1 MGYYIRFVVEGE
13 GESRPD
19 LKAIRAML
27 VEIDAAYAVT
37 ECEPQPEDP
46 PGAVY
51 ANVLLGDELIGALE
65 LRDVLDPGS
74 DEDIQG
80 LLEEIEDIDDDDAV
94 SSTLWNAVAL
104 LSVQV
109 LWEGDD
115 HSDSLRKLNPL
126 WSQLL
131 SRYPGVVQAD
141 DEGYYGPDG
150 PLLDL

>member
-1 MGYYIRFVVEGE
+1 MGYYIRFVFEGE
-13 GESRPD
+13 ERATLKVIESLLKDVDGSYSLTPSEAQPD
-19 LKAIRAML
+19 
-27 VEIDAAYAVT
+27 
-37 ECEPQPEDP
+37 DP

-51 ANVLLGDELIGALE
+51 GDIKLGAELIGALE

-80 LLEEIEDIDDDDAV
+80 LIEEIEDIDEDDAV
-94 SSTLWNAVAL
+94 TSTLWNACAL

-126 WSQLL
+126 WSSLL
-131 SRYPGVVQAD
+131 GRYSGVVQAD
-141 DEGYYGPDG
+141 DEGYYGADG
-150 PLLDL
+150 QLLEL